1 MKKSFMTILTLIKN
15 NIQQPA
21 IQTRRNSKVRST
33 NCKARNMSLTK
44 QQQNFKNGRIASA
57 MDIDG

>member
-1 MKKSFMTILTLIKN
+1 MTILTLIKN

-21 IQTRRNSKVRST
+21 IQIRRNSKVRST
-33 NCKARNMSLTK
+33 NCKSRNMSLTK
-44 QQQNFKNGRIASA
+44 QQQNFKNGKIASA

>member
-1 MKKSFMTILTLIKN
+1 MTILTLIKN

-33 NCKARNMSLTK
+33 NCKARNMSLTN

-57 MDIDG
+57 MDING

>member
-1 MKKSFMTILTLIKN
+1 MTILTLIKN
-15 NIQQPA
+15 NIQQPD

-33 NCKARNMSLTK
+33 NCKARNMSLTN

-57 MDIDG
+57 MDING